1 MPHAF
6 AASPHG
12 QIAYEPPEPR
22 LTATPLIA
30 IAGGP
35 GADHRYLRIGGG
47 FDRVAG
53 ARPVVFYDQ
62 RGSGR
67 SSAAAE
73 GETIARFV
81 EDLEALRA
89 ALGHGE
95 IDLVG
100 HSFGAYLAM
109 AYAARHGNRVRSL
122 ILASAM
128 APRTGDTVQ
137 LLEAIFPDRIAEWRR
152 TRAALPDRYLASVI
166 GLFHTFEFID
176 PMAHARYAREVAAHE
191 YNIRLNNVL
200 REDMAT
206 LDFTEPLA
214 AFAKPALVL
223 HGRFD
228 AVLAP
233 VIAWRLYELL
243 PRARLAMMERSG
255 HMPFIEEPAAF
266 AAAVLGFLSDVD
278 AGKVRCDP
286 QLQP

>member
-1 MPHAF
+1 MPHLF
-6 AASPHG
+6 ATSPNG
-12 QIAYEPPEPR
+12 QIAYEPPALR
-22 LTATPLIA
+22 LATTPLIA

-67 SSAAAE
+67 SKPAAE

-81 EDLEALRA
+81 EDIEALRA
-89 ALGHGE
+89 AVGATE
-95 IDLVG
+95 IDLIG

-109 AYAARHGNRVRSL
+109 AYAARHAQHVRSL

-128 APRTGDTVQ
+128 APRTDQTVQ
-137 LLEAIFPDRIAEWRR
+137 LLEAIFPDRIEEWRR
-152 TRAALPDRYLASVI
+152 TRAALPDRYPASVI

-176 PMAHARYAREVAAHE
+176 PMAHARYARDVADHE

-206 LDFTEPLA
+206 LDFTDALG

-233 VIAWRLYELL
+233 LIAWRLYKLI
-243 PRARLAMMERSG
+243 PRARLAMLERSG

-266 AAAVLGFLSDVD
+266 AAAVLGFLTDVD
-278 AGKVRCDP
+278 AGKV
-286 QLQP
+286 